1 MFALAPWKV
10 KPIEGET
17 LMVPPVPQESPN
29 GPAACGEMECAALV
43 FEVTPAELTA
53 ASSEEK
59 SRSRLSEPS
68 GMAWASVAGTAV
80 IVLTEP
86 DVDAVSTFTKYPSG
100 RSVVGP
106 DARISPGA
114 NVRVEPAIM
123 SFWVPLLAP
132 VIELVSRAGIVNV
145 VLGTKK

>member
-59 SRSRLSEPS
+59 SR
-68 GMAWASVAGTAV
+68 
-80 IVLTEP
+80 
-86 DVDAVSTFTKYPSG
+86 
-100 RSVVGP
+100 
-106 DARISPGA
+106 
-114 NVRVEPAIM
+114 
-123 SFWVPLLAP
+123 
-132 VIELVSRAGIVNV
+132 
-145 VLGTKK
+145 